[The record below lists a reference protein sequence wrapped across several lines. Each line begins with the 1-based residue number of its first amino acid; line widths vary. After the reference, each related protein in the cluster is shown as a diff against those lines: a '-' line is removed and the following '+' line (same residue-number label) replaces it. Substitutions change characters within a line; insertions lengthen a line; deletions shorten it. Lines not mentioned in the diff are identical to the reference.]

1 MGIKCLD
8 QLRDQPRRDQGM
20 VYRTNDDSLRIGREK
35 ISYRALYGRK
45 WTGLPIHID
54 DHLRV
59 TEPELRLNLCRSR
72 AQHHPPQPDPRMLGG
87 PPQIFHKRSA
97 ANFHQRLGKSHSPRF
112 ARSENRGGQHR
123 YPRRAASGPTSSFLC
138 AAKPSAFRR
147 TAINCA
153 TMLTAISS
161 GVSAPISSPTG
172 ACTRSNCA
180 AENPSFSSALYTAI
194 TLRLLP
200 IIPIYRGVNPRA
212 SLPTAHAST
221 RMSPLCPRVTISK
234 YVDELG

>member
-147 TAINCA
+147 TAINSA

-172 ACTRSNCA
+172 ACTWAKRSGA
-180 AENPSFSSALYTAI
+180 RPFSSSALNTEI
-194 TLRLLP
+194 TLRRLP
-200 IIPIYRGVNPRA
+200 IIPMYRAAV
-212 SLPTAHAST
+212 PTAHSST
-221 RMSPLCPRVTISK
+221 FIS
-234 YVDELG
+234 